1 MGTARRAC
9 LSAFRASRYPA
20 RMRATADIADIYSKL
35 FKAFKNDNAQKVE
48 CLLQQNSN
56 ANLDLGWVLHWA
68 GSDGRMDIVE
78 LMLCR
83 DANLLHRDDDQA
95 LHRAVQSNTPELA
108 RRLLNRG
115 ADAVAVAKRAL
126 RDKRGGGDVLRGLDV
141 LTGDIPAEQ
150 REKLLAL
157 NAKAFPAIQASVE
170 AKQRLAQVVLVTA
183 VRVALP
189 GEP

>member
-1 MGTARRAC
+1 M
-9 LSAFRASRYPA
+9 S
-20 RMRATADIADIYSKL
+20 TADILPELIDAIEIGNNSRVWHLLARGANQGCQLPQLADI
-35 FKAFKNDNAQKVE
+35 E
-48 CLLQQNSN
+48 
-56 ANLDLGWVLHWA
+56 NLALDHAGGPPPVL
-68 GSDGRMDIVE
+68 
-78 LMLCR
+78 
-83 DANLLHRDDDQA
+83 DQA
-95 LHRAVQSNTPELA
+95 LFLAAAFQYGDLEQLLVQ
-108 RRLLNRG
+108 RG
-115 ADAVAVAKRAL
+115 ADTVAVAKRAL
-126 RDKRGGGDVLRGLDV
+126 RDKRGDVLRGLDV

>member
-126 RDKRGGGDVLRGLDV
+126 RDKRGDVLRGLDV

>member
-1 MGTARRAC
+1 MVAD
-9 LSAFRASRYPA
+9 LSF
-20 RMRATADIADIYSKL
+20 
-35 FKAFKNDNAQKVE
+35 
-48 CLLQQNSN
+48 
-56 ANLDLGWVLHWA
+56 
-68 GSDGRMDIVE
+68 DGRGAWAQVGHGPPR
-78 LMLCR
+78 LK
-83 DANLLHRDDDQA
+83 
-95 LHRAVQSNTPELA
+95 VNTPELA

-126 RDKRGGGDVLRGLDV
+126 RDKRGDVLRGLDV